1 MNKRFLPILMAGMVA
16 LASGGAAS
24 AADQTQ
30 GTQPDATQQNPAAK
44 PADGSTGSQRDVS
57 KEKDAYFAA
66 MTKCDAFKGV
76 TEKQQCADAVR
87 KQYGQM

>member
-1 MNKRFLPILMAGMVA
+1 MNKTFLSMLAAGAAAFVM
-16 LASGGAAS
+16 GGAAM

-30 GTQPDATQQNPAAK
+30 DPQADPARQSPAAK
-44 PADGSTGSQRDVS
+44 SGEGNAGGQRDVI

-66 MTKCDAFKGV
+66 MTKCDALKGV
-76 TEKQQCADAVR
+76 AEKQQCVDAVR